1 MHSLQQRKIR
11 LVHDHVRVAGVVV
24 DRRWCKRRTT
34 TFWRTVAIWS
44 TGIQTMTDDLWQAT
58 RRSLHHVSEKRH
70 AQRAGPRTQGR
81 GLARRQGG
89 RSALTDAVLGLIDT
103 NEPSPRFQE
112 SATPRRHFYLET
124 WPALQL
130 GCSCSLAAG

>member
-1 MHSLQQRKIR
+1 
-11 LVHDHVRVAGVVV
+11 
-24 DRRWCKRRTT
+24 
-34 TFWRTVAIWS
+34 
-44 TGIQTMTDDLWQAT
+44 MTDDLWQAT